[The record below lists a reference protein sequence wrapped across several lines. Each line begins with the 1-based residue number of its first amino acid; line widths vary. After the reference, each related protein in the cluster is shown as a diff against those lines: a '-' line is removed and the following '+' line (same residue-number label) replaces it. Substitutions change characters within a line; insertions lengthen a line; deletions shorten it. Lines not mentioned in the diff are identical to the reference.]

1 MLSGGGRARVLFVS
15 LRLNAPNFF
24 ILDEPT
30 NHIDIEGREQ
40 LEDQLRESGST
51 LLITSHDRRFIDN
64 IAERFLTIE
73 AGVLN
78 EISDPGA
85 FYARLKDWT
94 DSDNK
99 RIPRESTEPVVVQPR
114 APEDVLERI
123 VALEQK
129 LAEDLARKKKHQKP
143 QLQAVWR
150 EEIKKLNEYL

>member
-1 MLSGGGRARVLFVS
+1 M
-15 LRLNAPNFF
+15 NAPNFF

-99 RIPRESTEPVVVQPR
+99 RIPRESTERVVVQPR